1 MSPLPLTNPLSA
13 SECEEMARLWNA
25 NPVLQMMGVQIDLS
39 APEAI
44 RAKIDPLLPQ
54 HRGGLG
60 SDAVNGAVI
69 SGLFDLMIGLV
80 GIVNSQKHRTGTV
93 QLNIQFVR
101 PLRGQVLQAEARLI
115 KAGQSLVFA
124 RSEIYDDQGRICASC
139 EGIASVDFDKP
150 PVENYM
156 AV

>member
-1 MSPLPLTNPLSA
+1 MSPLPPTNPLSA
-13 SECEEMARLWNA
+13 EECQEMARLWNA
-25 NPVLQMMGVQIDLS
+25 NPVLQMMGVKIDLS
-39 APEAI
+39 SPDAI
-44 RAKIDPLLPQ
+44 RARIDPLLPQ

-101 PLRGQVLQAEARLI
+101 PLRGAVLLAESRLT
-115 KAGQSLVFA
+115 KAGKALVFA
-124 RSEIYDDQGRICASC
+124 RSEIRDQAGNICASC

>member
-1 MSPLPLTNPLSA
+1 MQTLPQTNPLSP
-13 SECEEMARLWNA
+13 EERLEMARLWNA
-25 NPVLQMMGVQIDLS
+25 NPVLQVMGVEVDLS
-39 APEAI
+39 ADDVL
-44 RAKIDPLLPQ
+44 RAKIDPLKPQ

-60 SDAVNGAVI
+60 TQAVNGAVI

-93 QLNIQFVR
+93 QLNIHFVR
-101 PLRGQVLQAEARLI
+101 PLKGDILLAEARLV

-124 RSEIYDDQGRICASC
+124 RSEIYDSEGRVCAAC
-139 EGIASVDFDKP
+139 DGIASVDFDKP
-150 PVENYM
+150 TVENFM

>member
-1 MSPLPLTNPLSA
+1 MQPLPITNPLSL
-13 SECEEMARLWNA
+13 EESDEMTRLWNA
-25 NPVLQMMGVQIDLS
+25 NPVLRSMGVKIDLS
-39 APEAI
+39 SPEYI
-44 RAKIDPLLPQ
+44 RARIDPLNPQ

-80 GIVNSQKHRTGTV
+80 GIVNSKKHRTGTV

-101 PLRGQVLQAEARLI
+101 PLRGNTLRAESRLV
-115 KAGQSLVFA
+115 KAGQSRVFA
-124 RSEIYDDQGRICASC
+124 RSEIFDEQGRICASC

-150 PVENYM
+150 IVENYM

>member
-1 MSPLPLTNPLSA
+1 MQPLPLTNPLLA
-13 SECEEMARLWNA
+13 EEAAEMTRLWNA
-25 NPVLQMMGVQIDLS
+25 NPVLRTMGVQIDLS
-39 APEAI
+39 SSDCI
-44 RAKIDPLLPQ
+44 RASIDPLSAQ

-101 PLRGQVLQAEARLI
+101 PLRGSKLLAESRLV

-124 RSEIYDDQGRICASC
+124 RSEIFDEQGRICASC

-150 PVENYM
+150 IVENYM

>member
-1 MSPLPLTNPLSA
+1 MSTLPLTNPLSA
-13 SECEEMARLWNA
+13 VESQEMAALWNA
-25 NPVLQMMGVQIDLS
+25 SSVLKLMGVEIDLS
-39 APEAI
+39 SPEVI
-44 RAKIDPLLPQ
+44 RAKIEPLSPQ

-60 SDAVNGAVI
+60 SNAVNGAVI

-101 PLRGQVLQAEARLI
+101 PLRGEVLLAESRLV
-115 KAGQSLVFA
+115 KAGKSLVFA
-124 RSEIYDDQGRICASC
+124 RAEILDQKGLICASC

-150 PVENYM
+150 IVENYM